1 MAIILKII
9 YGFNKIPIK
18 ILSIFLN
25 KKISGPKLI
34 CKCKEV
40 LVKEYFKRRTK
51 LDDSHF
57 LISRPYPKDIIIKMV

>member
-1 MAIILKII
+1 M
-9 YGFNKIPIK
+9 
-18 ILSIFLN
+18 N